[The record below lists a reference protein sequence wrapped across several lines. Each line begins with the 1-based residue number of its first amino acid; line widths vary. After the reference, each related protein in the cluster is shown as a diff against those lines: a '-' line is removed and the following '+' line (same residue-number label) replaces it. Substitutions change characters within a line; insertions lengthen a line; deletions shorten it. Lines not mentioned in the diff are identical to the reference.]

1 MFYANVTVDTRNPVN
16 PFLRLKPVFTEQR
29 CAARG
34 KLEPRGNVSYDRFT
48 PGNFPP
54 RDIARIYTD
63 DSPLFSF
70 VRSLSLSLS
79 LPRSFSFFVSRGK
92 LRYASKRFN
101 HVVDRRCRLNVRG
114 EKKKRNLMEESHSRI
129 CTINF
134 KRCSRA
140 KGSRF
145 NENALVLFRLL
156 HRIKKARALQFI
168 LVYESRRIFWVV
180 FSIEYRFLVS
190 LKLFKD
196 EQGSSIRST
205 RMKYLTRRN
214 SSFIQVS
221 SYSDQ
226 KICHAVLLSD
236 ETLSYQV
243 LRV

>member
-1 MFYANVTVDTRNPVN
+1 
-16 PFLRLKPVFTEQR
+16 
-29 CAARG
+29 
-34 KLEPRGNVSYDRFT
+34 
-48 PGNFPP
+48 
-54 RDIARIYTD
+54 
-63 DSPLFSF
+63 
-70 VRSLSLSLS
+70 
-79 LPRSFSFFVSRGK
+79 
-92 LRYASKRFN
+92 
-101 HVVDRRCRLNVRG
+101 
-114 EKKKRNLMEESHSRI
+114 MEESHSRI

-214 SSFIQVS
+214 SPFIQVS